1 MPTPKLDAYR
11 AKRDPRRTPEPVP
24 AAKRPARR
32 RRDGRPGFVIQEH
45 HARALHWDFR
55 LERDGVLVSWAL
67 PKGLPL
73 DPGQNHLA
81 VRTEDHPLEYANFS
95 GVIPAGEYGGGK
107 VSIWDRGE
115 YDTEKWTDGEVIVE
129 LHGTKARGRY
139 ALFSTARRAKD
150 RASSPAD
157 PSGGRNWM
165 IHRMDP
171 PPDGWEPLP
180 TLVRPMLCRAGPLPA
195 DDEGWAYE
203 LKWDGVRAIAY
214 VEGGRV
220 RLLSRTDRDITTTYP
235 ELRRL
240 GEALG
245 ARPVVLDGEIVALG
259 ADGRPSFSELQQRI
273 HVADSARA
281 GRLAATVPVHLMVF
295 DVLHLDGRS
304 TLSLPFDERR
314 RLLESLALTG
324 SHWATAPSY
333 TEVAGV
339 DVARAARE
347 GGLEGVVA
355 KRRDSVY
362 VPGRRSPAWIKA
374 KHFLTQEVIIGG
386 FTPGRGRRQ
395 GEIGALLLGIPGPE
409 GLGYVGKVGSGF
421 SDEAL
426 ADLTRLLG
434 RLRRSTSPFTGP
446 LPAAQVA
453 GATWVTPRLVGEV
466 RYGERTADGRL
477 RHPSWRGLRL
487 DKDPADVVPER

>member
-1 MPTPKLDAYR
+1 
-11 AKRDPRRTPEPVP
+11 
-24 AAKRPARR
+24 
-32 RRDGRPGFVIQEH
+32 
-45 HARALHWDFR
+45 
-55 LERDGVLVSWAL
+55 
-67 PKGLPL
+67 
-73 DPGQNHLA
+73 
-81 VRTEDHPLEYANFS
+81 
-95 GVIPAGEYGGGK
+95 
-107 VSIWDRGE
+107 
-115 YDTEKWTDGEVIVE
+115 
-129 LHGTKARGRY
+129 
-139 ALFSTARRAKD
+139 
-150 RASSPAD
+150 
-157 PSGGRNWM
+157 
-165 IHRMDP
+165 
-171 PPDGWEPLP
+171 
-180 TLVRPMLCRAGPLPA
+180 
-195 DDEGWAYE
+195 
-203 LKWDGVRAIAY
+203 
-214 VEGGRV
+214 
-220 RLLSRTDRDITTTYP
+220 
-235 ELRRL
+235 
-240 GEALG
+240 
-245 ARPVVLDGEIVALG
+245 
-259 ADGRPSFSELQQRI
+259 
-273 HVADSARA
+273 
-281 GRLAATVPVHLMVF
+281 
-295 DVLHLDGRS
+295 
-304 TLSLPFDERR
+304 
-314 RLLESLALTG
+314 
-324 SHWATAPSY
+324 
-333 TEVAGV
+333 
-339 DVARAARE
+339 VARAARE